1 MDVTPQLIAQ
11 IHFSDKFRGYD
22 QDEVDDFLERVGAT
36 LSELLNENQ
45 VLSEDLERVQVVLA
59 EERSRIAAAPV
70 PSPEPIAAAEMT
82 DDEEIAQAT
91 RTLTLAKR
99 TAEAAIAEARAEAAK
114 MVTDARSH
122 ADAAVA
128 DAQAQR
134 NELLTS
140 AKRDADAE
148 FAAQRSERETEI
160 GLLEENLRTLSSSAN
175 ALEVYLAS
183 QRSNISAVA
192 DQLRQI
198 LEDPGALAPAPIP
211 TFSLPSHPV
220 APPTPA
226 DQTAASPV
234 ASPFYPTG
242 SVAAVSVPDQ
252 DVAVVDGVP
261 DGTSSDPWGPGSW
274 SDVEAGLVADDPVG
288 GAAAPIE
295 PEQPGEPQQQLAPE
309 DAADDE
315 SAMGA
320 FFDADVPSGRRFRR
334 R

>member
-45 VLSEDLERVQVVLA
+45 VIFEDLERVQMMLE
-59 EERSRIAAAPV
+59 EERSRAAAAPA
-70 PSPEPIAAAEMT
+70 PPPAPLAPPEMT

-122 ADAAVA
+122 AEAAVA

-134 NELLTS
+134 DELLTS
-140 AKRDADAE
+140 AKRDAEAE
-148 FAAQRSERETEI
+148 FATQRSERETEI
-160 GLLEENLRTLSSSAN
+160 RRLEENLRSLSSAAN

-183 QRSNISAVA
+183 QRSNISTVA

-198 LEDPGALAPAPIP
+198 LADGGALAPAPIP
-211 TFSLPSHPV
+211 TFDVPSHPV
-220 APPTPA
+220 APPAVSDETV
-226 DQTAASPV
+226 ASPV

-242 SVAAVSVPDQ
+242 SVAAVSIPDQ
-252 DVAVVDGVP
+252 DIAVVDGVP

-274 SDVEAGLVADDPVG
+274 SDVEAALPVEDPVG
-288 GAAAPIE
+288 DATASIDPQ
-295 PEQPGEPQQQLAPE
+295 QPGEAQQQLAPE
-309 DAADDE
+309 DAGDE
-315 SAMGA
+315 DSAMGA

>member
-45 VLSEDLERVQVVLA
+45 VLSEDLERAHVMLA
-59 EERSRIAAAPV
+59 EERSRTAAAPV
-70 PSPEPIAAAEMT
+70 VSPEPIATAEMT

-114 MVTDARSH
+114 MVSDARSH

-160 GLLEENLRTLSSSAN
+160 GLLEESLRELSSSAN
-175 ALEVYLAS
+175 ALEMYLAS

-198 LEDPGALAPAPIP
+198 VQVPGALAPAPIP
-211 TFSLPSHPV
+211 TFSPPSHPA
-220 APPTPA
+220 APPAAP
-226 DQTAASPV
+226 DQTAAPV

-252 DVAVVDGVP
+252 DVAVVQGVP

-274 SDVEAGLVADDPVG
+274 SDVEADLVADDPVG
-288 GAAAPIE
+288 DAVAPIE
-295 PEQPGEPQQQLAPE
+295 SEQAGETQQQLTPE
-309 DAADDE
+309 DAVDDE

>member
-45 VLSEDLERVQVVLA
+45 VLSEDLERAHVMLA
-59 EERSRIAAAPV
+59 EERSRTAAAPV
-70 PSPEPIAAAEMT
+70 VSPEPIATAEMT

-114 MVTDARSH
+114 MVSDARSH

-160 GLLEENLRTLSSSAN
+160 GLLEESLRELSSSAN
-175 ALEVYLAS
+175 ALEMYLAS

-198 LEDPGALAPAPIP
+198 VQDPGALAPAPIP
-211 TFSLPSHPV
+211 TFSPPSHPA
-220 APPTPA
+220 APPAAP
-226 DQTAASPV
+226 DQTAAPV

-252 DVAVVDGVP
+252 DVAVVQGVP

-288 GAAAPIE
+288 DAVAPIE
-295 PEQPGEPQQQLAPE
+295 SEQAGETQQQLTPE
-309 DAADDE
+309 DAVDDE